1 MKNMMKE
8 RRSGCVETEFERAKA
23 AIEAMR
29 IGAADTEEEIHMQ
42 AARMFENAGLA
53 AEHEVRLAP
62 RCRIDFMV
70 GAIGIE
76 IKKKRPQ
83 KAALTAQLAR
93 YAACPQVERLLVLAP
108 RGVDL
113 PNRIGGKPV
122 TMMSLEKLWGISL
135 P

>member
-70 GAIGIE
+70 GA
-76 IKKKRPQ
+76 
-83 KAALTAQLAR
+83 LTAQLAR

>member
-29 IGAADTEEEIHMQ
+29 IGAAC
-42 AARMFENAGLA
+42 
-53 AEHEVRLAP
+53 RLAP

-70 GAIGIE
+70 GAIGVE

-113 PNRIGGKPV
+113 PNRIGGKTV

>member
-1 MKNMMKE
+1 M
-8 RRSGCVETEFERAKA
+8 ETEFERAKA

-42 AARMFENAGLA
+42 AARMFEKAGLA

-70 GAIGIE
+70 GAIGVE

-113 PNRIGGKPV
+113 PNRIGEKPV

>member
-62 RCRIDFMV
+62 RCRIDFMI
-70 GAIGIE
+70 GTTGIE

-83 KAALTAQLAR
+83 RGTLIAQLAR
-93 YAACPQVERLLVLAP
+93 YAACPQVERLIVLAP

-113 PNRIGGKPV
+113 PNQMEAKPV